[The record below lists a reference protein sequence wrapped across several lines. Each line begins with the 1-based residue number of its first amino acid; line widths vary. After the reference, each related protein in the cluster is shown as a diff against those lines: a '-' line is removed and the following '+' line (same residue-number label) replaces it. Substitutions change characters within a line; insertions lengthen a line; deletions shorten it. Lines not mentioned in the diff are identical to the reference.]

1 MAWLG
6 PCRCEHIGDVHRNA
20 SPCHGR
26 SSSDLRSSGGAVVRP
41 IGATDSAEFVVP
53 HGVGATSLTVLL
65 ARHRAFMESSF
76 DAVGPFRDLIGGKA
90 IILIFID

>member
-26 SSSDLRSSGGAVVRP
+26 GSSDLRSSGGAVVRP

-53 HGVGATSLTVLL
+53 HGVGATSLTVLWPATAL
-65 ARHRAFMESSF
+65 LWQSSF